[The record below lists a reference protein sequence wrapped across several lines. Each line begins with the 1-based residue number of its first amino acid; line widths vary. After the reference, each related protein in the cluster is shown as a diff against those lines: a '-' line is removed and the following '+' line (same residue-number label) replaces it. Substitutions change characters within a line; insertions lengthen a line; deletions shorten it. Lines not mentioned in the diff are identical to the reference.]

1 MNPSITIASRRIG
14 PDEPPYVIAEM
25 SGNHNGEL
33 ARALSLLEA
42 AKESGADAVKLQT
55 YRADTIT
62 IDAYGPDFMVEGGLW
77 NGRRLYDLYEEAHT
91 PWEWHAALF
100 AHAQK
105 IGLTIF
111 STPFDPTAIALLQ
124 KLEAPAYK
132 IASSEIVDLPLIRQ
146 TAATG
151 KPIIISTGMAVWSE
165 IVDAVEAARQ
175 GGASEI
181 AVLHCVAAYPTPP
194 EETNLS
200 TIADLEKKLGVVVG
214 LSDHTMDTT
223 IATIAVGLGASIIE
237 KHFTLARTDGGVDS
251 AFSLEPDELARL
263 VRDARIARR
272 AVGQPLYRPAPSE
285 VKGLKYRRSL
295 YVVADIKAGAAFTP
309 ENVRSIR
316 PAFGLKPKL
325 FDAVIGRLAARD
337 LKRGEA
343 LSEAMIAGGLP
354 GLTDQMP
361 SSR

>member
-1 MNPSITIASRRIG
+1 MSRSISIAGRKIG
-14 PDEPPYVIAEM
+14 PDHPPYVIAEM

-33 ARALSLLEA
+33 KRALALLDA

-77 NGRRLYDLYEEAHT
+77 DGRRLYELYEEAHT
-91 PWEWHAALF
+91 PWEWHADLF
-100 AHAQK
+100 AHAKK

-124 KLEAPAYK
+124 SLDAPAYK
-132 IASSEIVDLPLIRQ
+132 IASSEIVDLPLIKQ
-146 TAATG
+146 VAATG
-151 KPIIISTGMAVWSE
+151 RPLIISTGMAVWDE
-165 IVDAVEAARQ
+165 IAEAVEAAKA

-200 TIADLEKKLGVVVG
+200 TIADLARKLDVVVG

-223 IATIAVGLGASIIE
+223 ISTIAVGLGANIIE
-237 KHFTLARTDGGVDS
+237 KHFTLARADGGVDS
-251 AFSLEPDELARL
+251 AFSLEPHELHRL
-263 VRDARIARR
+263 VRDVRIAKSAIGSPRY
-272 AVGQPLYRPAPSE
+272 QPAPSE

-295 YVVADIKAGAAFTP
+295 YVVADVKAGEVFTP

-316 PAFGLKPKL
+316 PSFGLRPKFL
-325 FDAVIGRLAARD
+325 DAVLGKKATRD
-337 LKRGEA
+337 VKRGEA
-343 LSEAMIAGGLP
+343 LAEEMIVGGL
-354 GLTDQMP
+354 
-361 SSR
+361 